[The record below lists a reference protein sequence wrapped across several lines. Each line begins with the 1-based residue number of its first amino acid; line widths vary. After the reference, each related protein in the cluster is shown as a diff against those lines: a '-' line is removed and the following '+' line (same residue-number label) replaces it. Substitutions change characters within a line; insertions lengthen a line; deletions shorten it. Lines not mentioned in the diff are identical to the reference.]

1 MDVEQTSK
9 ILLVEDQLLIAMDA
23 EAILND
29 HGYRFISTATNLD
42 DARKLVELHDVT
54 LAILDINLGTG
65 TSFELAKELQAK
77 DIPFAFASGYPS
89 DEAEAHDLGHIPVI
103 SKPFGEK
110 ELIATV
116 EALIERSR

>member
-1 MDVEQTSK
+1 MELTSK

-29 HGYRFISTATNLD
+29 YGYHFIETATNLD
-42 DARKLVELHDVT
+42 DARRLVELHDVS
-54 LAILDINLGTG
+54 LAILDINLGNQT
-65 TSFELAKELQAK
+65 TFALAKELLAK
-77 DIPFAFASGYPS
+77 NIPFAFASGYPS
-89 DEAEAHDLGHIPVI
+89 DEAKEHDLGHIPII

-116 EALIERSR
+116 TALLDRPQ

>member
-1 MDVEQTSK
+1 MDVELTSK

-29 HGYRFISTATNLD
+29 YGFHVIETATNLE
-42 DARKLVELHDVT
+42 DAHKFVALNDLS

-65 TSFELAKELQAK
+65 TSFQLAKELLAK

-89 DEAEAHDLGHIPVI
+89 DEAKAHNLGHIPVI

-116 EALIERSR
+116 KALLERA